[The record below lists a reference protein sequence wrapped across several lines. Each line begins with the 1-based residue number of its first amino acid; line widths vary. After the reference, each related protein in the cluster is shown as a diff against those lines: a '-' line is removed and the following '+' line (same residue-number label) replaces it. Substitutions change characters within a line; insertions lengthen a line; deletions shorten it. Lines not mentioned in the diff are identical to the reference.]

1 MGEIRNQLKSQNLG
15 ALLPSSIEQVGA
27 QIFPDN
33 TTIEDQLDFAQIIRA
48 WSSVHNPT
56 FGTPIGRT
64 GASISKDGNETL
76 LQLTKSQV
84 AKLQFISF
92 KNAGGVPIEVELLIG
107 GVNVGVDGSGAI
119 FTAVNGGETV
129 SFALTAYVDA
139 NLPVS
144 VNVSS
149 GTASDCTSKLTYMLT
164 SQ

>member
-15 ALLPSSIEQVGA
+15 TLLPSSIEQVGSN
-27 QIFPDN
+27 IFPDN
-33 TTIEDQLDFAQIIRA
+33 TTIEDQLDFSQIIRA

-64 GASISKDGNETL
+64 GATSSADGNETL

-84 AKLQFISF
+84 AKLQFIQF
-92 KNAGGVPIEVELLIG
+92 KNSGGVPVEVNLLIG
-107 GVNVGVDGSGAI
+107 GVEVCPDGSGQVI
-119 FTAVNGGETV
+119 IAVNGGETL
-129 SFALTAYVDA
+129 SFALQTFVDA

-144 VNVSS
+144 VNVAS
-149 GTASDCTSKLTYMLT
+149 GTASDLTSKLTYILT

>member
-27 QIFPDN
+27 NIFPDN
-33 TTIEDQLDFAQIIRA
+33 STIEDQIDFAQIIRA

-64 GASISKDGNETL
+64 GATSSKDGNETL
-76 LQLTKSQV
+76 LQLTKAQV
-84 AKLQFISF
+84 AKLQFVSF

-119 FTAVNGGETV
+119 FTAVNGGETL
-129 SFALTAYVDA
+129 SFALQTYVDA

-149 GTASDCTSKLTYMLT
+149 GTASDCTTKLTYILT

>member
-119 FTAVNGGETV
+119 FTAVNGGKTV